1 MASPTPYYNDDELP
15 GFKVRVRRDADG
27 RVRRTW
33 HLQYRGRDGKQGRAA
48 LGSVDKPAALS
59 ATKARQKA
67 TELLVSVRAGDDP
80 QRARKAVQK
89 ARKEL
94 LLDCALLEDRRTGIV
109 GKRPMSRSSYL
120 AGKRTFEQ
128 HFASL
133 ARRPVALITDD
144 EVRKAVRQ
152 VVEQHGKIAAI
163 RSKSALSAFFSW
175 AMREGLARANP
186 TILAQA
192 LAENP
197 ARDRVLDDDEIR
209 AVWRACQDDDFGRII
224 KLLLL
229 TGCRRNE
236 IGGLQW
242 SELNLGA
249 GVLTIPAARTKART
263 E

>member
-1 MASPTPYYNDDELP
+1 MTGRAIRIIDENLHKLILPDGIADTFYNDDELP

-242 SELNLGA
+242 S
-249 GVLTIPAARTKART
+249 
-263 E
+263 